1 MMNKVMVELKIP
13 VTGVSY
19 DILLPRTIS
28 VYQATR
34 LLAEFFKDMVG
45 GAYMPDEDVVLCSME
60 DGKIYSVNSSV
71 ESLKLKNGSK
81 LMLI

>member
-13 VTGVSY
+13 VTDASY
-19 DILLPRTIS
+19 DVLLPRTLS
-28 VYQATR
+28 VDQVTK
-34 LLAEFFKDMVG
+34 LLAEFFKDMTG

-60 DGKIYSVNSSV
+60 DGRIYHVNSSV